1 MTAAAVV
8 ALCMDKAANNVSGL
22 DCMVVPSLAFFYLC
36 IISLNISMML
46 LTNRNSLALTV
57 KLDQ

>member
-8 ALCMDKAANNVSGL
+8 ALYLDKAANNVAGL
-22 DCMVVPSLAFFYLC
+22 DCMAVPSLAFFYLC
-36 IISLNISMML
+36 IISLNSSIML
-46 LTNRNSLALTV
+46 LTDSSSLALTV